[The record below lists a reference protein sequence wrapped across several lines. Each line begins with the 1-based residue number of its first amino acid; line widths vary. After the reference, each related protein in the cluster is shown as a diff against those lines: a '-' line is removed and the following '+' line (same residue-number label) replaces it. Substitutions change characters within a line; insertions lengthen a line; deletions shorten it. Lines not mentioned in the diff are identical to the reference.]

1 MTTSAATAAGRAVD
15 DPADTRIM
23 RTETKPARRVQKRG
37 RCEVRTDAPIDAVWA
52 IVRDV
57 TRVGEWSHEC
67 VGAEWRGG
75 ATASAPGAR
84 FRGHN
89 RAGLYRWGR
98 TCEIVQAEPYELVW
112 RTVPTWVIPD
122 STEWAIRLR
131 PVSGGTVIEQTFE
144 VVKAPKVLD
153 VVFGLMVRNHR
164 DRDAAL
170 TADLRRLG
178 ALASGSAPVV

>member
-1 MTTSAATAAGRAVD
+1 MTTSAAPAADRAVD

-23 RTETKPARRVQKRG
+23 RTVTKPARRVQKRG

-67 VGAEWRGG
+67 VGATWLGG
-75 ATASAPGAR
+75 ATSAQPGAR
-84 FRGHN
+84 FRGRN
-89 RAGLYRWGR
+89 RAGVYRWGR
-98 TCEIVQAEPYELVW
+98 TCEIVRAEPYELVW

-122 STEWAIRLR
+122 STEWAIRLQ
-131 PVSGGTVIEQTFE
+131 PVAGGTAIEQTFE

-153 VVFGLMVRNHR
+153 VVFGLLVRNHR

-170 TADLRRLG
+170 TEDLRRLG
-178 ALASGSAPVV
+178 DLASTSAAVA